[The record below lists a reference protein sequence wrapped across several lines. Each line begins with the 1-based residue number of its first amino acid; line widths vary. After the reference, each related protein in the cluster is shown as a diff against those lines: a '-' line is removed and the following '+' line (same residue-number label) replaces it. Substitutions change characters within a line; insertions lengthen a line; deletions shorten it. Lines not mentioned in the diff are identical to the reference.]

1 MAEFTFSQD
10 WDNDG
15 MMSYQNAK
23 TLLRY
28 RELCEERSKV
38 DMKQFDCFFA
48 FNNEQFEQGLKS
60 IRPLKEGEKLVRL
73 YGGGFATKD
82 GAERLAEYY
91 RSIEEKIKQECDPQE
106 VYCYEYNNYES
117 CIAYDGDANAIRLI
131 IDYWGEEVARKIVR
145 KSAFYSIDGLLSKS
159 EN

>member
-1 MAEFTFSQD
+1 MAAEFTFSQD

-15 MMSYQNAK
+15 MMSYSNAK

-28 RELCEERSKV
+28 KELCEERSKV

-48 FNNEQFEQGLKS
+48 FTNEQFERGLKS
-60 IRPLKEGEKLVRL
+60 IRPLKEGEKLIRL
-73 YGGGFATKD
+73 CGGGFATKD
-82 GAERLAEYY
+82 GAERLSEYY

-145 KSAFYSIDGLLSKS
+145 KSAFYSLEHLLKS
-159 EN
+159 N